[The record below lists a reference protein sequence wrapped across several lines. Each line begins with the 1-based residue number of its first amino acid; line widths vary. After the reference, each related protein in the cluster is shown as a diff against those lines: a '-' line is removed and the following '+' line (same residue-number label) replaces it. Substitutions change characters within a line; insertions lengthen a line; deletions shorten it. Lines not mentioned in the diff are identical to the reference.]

1 MDTTDDIVDDF
12 AWAAPAQM
20 TREEIRSVYAEDE
33 DWDDRTCKGRVTAY
47 DNARKRWQVQF
58 DRTNAADPLGTPPI
72 VQWIKA
78 AELRRIGPQNMCT
91 SGNSKTPSQERITRY
106 MAFASPVAGDWLAQT
121 AKAPANLQRWLIRKR
136 LECNATWVRATPG
149 SCACGEETTDAAHE
163 LLHCELLEEIRQP
176 FLQALANFRQKALLA
191 GKRLTD
197 EEASSS
203 PSPSASKASMASPS
217 T

>member
-1 MDTTDDIVDDF
+1 MQVN
-12 AWAAPAQM
+12 ALLKKAAPAP
-20 TREEIRSVYAEDE
+20 A
-33 DWDDRTCKGRVTAY
+33 K
-47 DNARKRWQVQF
+47 
-58 DRTNAADPLGTPPI
+58 
-72 VQWIKA
+72 
-78 AELRRIGPQNMCT
+78 
-91 SGNSKTPSQERITRY
+91 
-106 MAFASPVAGDWLAQT
+106 T

-197 EEASSS
+197 EEADMMLKIADKDGDGVLQYDEIIEILADTSV
-203 PSPSASKASMASPS
+203 AQ
-217 T
+217 